1 MVELGPGLAVGFPL
15 NLMNSNRRSFLR
27 LGSVL
32 LCGSFL
38 RPQSLFALGERTRG
52 VLSFDAMELRLLDF
66 VSTYSSVVRLTGA
79 SVLGHFQPE
88 SSSGLRVLAEVT
100 DYLKLGNALLRAPFK
115 NFYAK
120 ANAVSLVE
128 QGSGHVIENL
138 SPAEFAS
145 RLAALGSKENVV
157 FAHDAL
163 SYDPIA
169 KQLDDPLGS
178 LEAGELRLINP
189 PKKTPDALEVAMRGT
204 GDARAAAVPE
214 GEGFAK
220 WKAQLV
226 KSQAHP
232 KAAYPIA
239 AAFVRQ
245 LPAFAALAGTED
257 VKSAIATPLISSSVK
272 AALGMSAKSAIGEFD
287 RVRAIFGQS
296 YSDGAVWLHVVLGKQ
311 LRKDTRG
318 WIDAALLEDVHWREA
333 FDDASKIEQAFQSPE
348 LRSKA

>member
-1 MVELGPGLAVGFPL
+1 MH
-15 NLMNSNRRSFLR
+15 SNRRSFLR
-27 LGSVL
+27 V
-32 LCGSFL
+32 GSFL
-38 RPQSLFALGERTRG
+38 FCGSLLRPQALFALGEKTRG
-52 VLSFDAMELRLLDF
+52 VLSFDATELRLLDF
-66 VSTYSSVVRLTGA
+66 VSSYSSAVRLTGA
-79 SVLGHFQPE
+79 SVLGHFQLE
-88 SSSGLRVLAEVT
+88 SGCGLRVLAEVT
-100 DYLKLGNALLRAPFK
+100 DFPKLADALLRAPFK

-120 ANAVSLVE
+120 ANSVSFVS

-138 SPAEFAS
+138 SAGDFAS
-145 RLAALGSKENVV
+145 RLAALGSKEKIV

-178 LEAGELRLINP
+178 VNAGELKLINP
-189 PKKTPDALEVAMRGT
+189 PKKTPEALEVAMRGT

-214 GEGFAK
+214 GEAFAK

-239 AAFVRQ
+239 AAFVRA

-257 VKSAIATPLISSSVK
+257 VKSALATPLISSSVK
-272 AALGMSAKSAIGEFD
+272 SALGMTARSAIGEFD

-296 YSDGAVWLHVVLGKQ
+296 YSDGAVWLYVVLGKQ
-311 LRKDTRG
+311 VKKDTRG
-318 WIDAALLEDVHWREA
+318 WIDAALLEDVHWRAA
-333 FDDASKIEQAFQSPE
+333 FDDASRIEQAFQSPQ
-348 LRSKA
+348 LKSQA